1 MEAATDFDIIEE
13 TLQNIKT
20 YPELV
25 GDSSTTVAD
34 CVKYLRDAACS
45 TKQKLAALEAWRQ
58 KGLLDGIDA
67 FKPLAQE
74 LLRAPFRKTQSL
86 AVPQVCIALLTQ
98 HTAHM

>member
-1 MEAATDFDIIEE
+1 MEVETDFDVIEE
-13 TLQNIKT
+13 TLQSIKT

-34 CVKYLRDAACS
+34 CVKYLRNAACS
-45 TKQKLAALEAWRQ
+45 TKQKLAALEAWRR

-74 LLRAPFRKTQSL
+74 LLRAPFHKTHSL
-86 AVPQVCIALLTQ
+86 AAPQVCMAWLTQ
-98 HTAHM
+98 HK